1 MKKFLTLSAIF
12 FFACLTMTQAQFIL
26 GGNIGFSSQKQVYDF
41 DGDESEI
48 KLTNLTLIPRFGFA
62 FGDFWAGLDVGISSL
77 KAEEE
82 EFDYEFKS
90 SVTTVSPF
98 IRYIKKPTE
107 NFGVWVEGQAGF
119 SFGKSEEDGD
129 DLAKYAGINIG
140 LRPGVIFFINDML
153 SFEASFGRLGFSQTT
168 VEDAEDSDYKVKT
181 SEVGFSANNNGVDLA
196 PLFYFE
202 NEEPQFLKFNS
213 GFMFGVNLMFGGTS
227 SSAGN

>member
-119 SFGKSEEDGD
+119 SFGKSEEDGE

-153 SFEASFGRLGFSQTT
+153 SFEASFGRLGLSKTT
-168 VEDAEDSDYKVKT
+168 VKDAENYD
-181 SEVGFSANNNGVDLA
+181 
-196 PLFYFE
+196 
-202 NEEPQFLKFNS
+202 
-213 GFMFGVNLMFGGTS
+213 
-227 SSAGN
+227 